1 MVERDDEIKVLGEI
15 KLELQSGTHK
25 VIEKL
30 IQKKVSQQEA
40 LKNEIKVLGEVNV
53 ELESGSKKLRENL
66 RQEEDI
72 KEEAFEEFSS
82 TLDNVLEKLSQEN
95 ESPDDFYGL
104 MYDTDDDASISGKSC
119 EHFGWDWDSPGT
131 EVDWQDDPLHETE
144 DLFVGLD
151 QPIQLVVSQNNIYK
165 GVIEEVIEMANG
177 QVEALSSDKEVTDEC
192 LDDEQVGESRPSKK
206 IRVTKEE
213 MSRIKSCETSKLLLE
228 VVTFVCETSSL
239 IWVRHMQIYF
249 DIQGLSYRRNNMNG
263 KLNVIHCDIKS
274 ANIIVD
280 DIWSDESPLENSN
293 AISGD
298 RLHCGAD

>member
-30 IQKKVSQQEA
+30 SQKKVSQQEA
-40 LKNEIKVLGEVNV
+40 LENEIKVLGEVNV

-151 QPIQLVVSQNNIYK
+151 QPIQLVVSQNNVHE
-165 GVIEEVIEMANG
+165 GVAEEVIEMAND
-177 QVEALSSDKEVTDEC
+177 QAEALSSDKEVTDEC
-192 LDDEQVGESRPSKK
+192 LDDEQVGESRPSKR

-213 MSRIKSCETSKLLLE
+213 MSRIKSQRKPDKDPLVLFC
-228 VVTFVCETSSL
+228 
-239 IWVRHMQIYF
+239 IW
-249 DIQGLSYRRNNMNG
+249 
-263 KLNVIHCDIKS
+263 
-274 ANIIVD
+274 
-280 DIWSDESPLENSN
+280 
-293 AISGD
+293 
-298 RLHCGAD
+298 